1 VGNFNITSR
10 THTQIQIEYL
20 QYQSNAQA
28 LISTSGEQESKSRR
42 GSAYRKKK
50 KLVTFE
56 KNSTRIMRHS
66 RAVEKVRRG
75 KFRGRRSGESN
86 IKRDGTNDLELQ

>member
-1 VGNFNITSR
+1 VGNFNTRSR

-56 KNSTRIMRHS
+56 KFKANHDALKSG
-66 RAVEKVRRG
+66 G
-75 KFRGRRSGESN
+75 KSEEGKG
-86 IKRDGTNDLELQ
+86 